1 MKRSAWLVLTA
12 MLAAG
17 NLSAQATVIRPEAPL
32 DSMRAA
38 CETLCW
44 YCGLADERRWR
55 GRPAPTRLSPDV
67 GGFAVV
73 SGAGDARRLRSITSH
88 RAAHESRA
96 ARPPTCPSRS
106 ESSAGG
112 SCCRRWTGCTARS
125 ARCQTNFAAMSQP
138 GQGETVRGYAYVR
151 SEAVQAAIRK
161 YEENLREFFTAL
173 MGINVSPAGA
183 TPRPTSG

>member
-32 DSMRAA
+32 DSMRA
-38 CETLCW
+38 
-44 YCGLADERRWR
+44 GLRDALLILRDSLMSVD
-55 GRPAPTRLSPDV
+55 GAAVRLQRD
-67 GGFAVV
+67 F
-73 SGAGDARRLRSITSH
+73 RQTS
-88 RAAHESRA
+88 AASLLSRA
-96 ARPPTCPSRS
+96 QVMHDAC
-106 ESSAGG
+106 
-112 SCCRRWTGCTARS
+112 ARS
-125 ARCQTNFAAMSQP
+125 LRTVQPTKAALTAADLSEPVRVKRRRELLQALDRLHGSLTRCQTNFAAMSQP

-173 MGINVSPAGA
+173 GIYVSPAGA